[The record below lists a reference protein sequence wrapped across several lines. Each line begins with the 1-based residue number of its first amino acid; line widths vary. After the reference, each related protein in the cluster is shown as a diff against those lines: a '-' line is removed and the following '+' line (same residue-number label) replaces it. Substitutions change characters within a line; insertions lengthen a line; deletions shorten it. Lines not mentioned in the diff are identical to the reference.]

1 MGTPQQSFKDS
12 HNAKGRRT
20 DQELRSVCGFGS
32 HCRPYARF
40 PRHCYKAVVGL
51 HKRAQVARPRKQ
63 AVFHPGQKNGQGL
76 WRGQNPRVRHGQVSV
91 KTPVL
96 TVLTQEWPELTL
108 DTSLAPPL
116 IQLLSFIYN
125 NLLNSPRQKALLR
138 GSKHSKQ
145 RPIVQLPLTI
155 VFTTSLVL

>member
-63 AVFHPGQKNGQGL
+63 AVFHPGQKNGQ
-76 WRGQNPRVRHGQVSV
+76 VSV

-96 TVLTQEWPELTL
+96 TDLTQEWPELTL